1 MLNSKPIIYSKDCLV
16 FDKEKSKSSDL
27 VSFFKN
33 LNFFRIFVSHT
44 RSTFW
49 FVLKH
54 TVPLEYTSP
63 EPVIFILYPSNT
75 PPPPN
80 PSYSFYTPRIPWKKL

>member
-33 LNFFRIFVSHT
+33 LNFFQIFVSHT

-63 EPVIFILYPSNT
+63 EPVLFILYPSNT
-75 PPPPN
+75 LEE
-80 PSYSFYTPRIPWKKL
+80 TLIECTL